1 MAIPLIIDCDNTMGV
16 PGCDVDDGLAL
27 LYLLGSPEAELLGIS
42 CSYGNNKQDVVYEN
56 VSRLLKL
63 WGREDI
69 PFYRGSAA
77 PGEYESEAARFIAA
91 QAEKYAGQL
100 RLLVLGSTTN
110 ILGAARI
117 CPDFWDKIHSISF
130 MGGIT
135 EPLIVGGKEMAELNL
150 SIDWRSSLEIL
161 RNAKNIS
168 IATAHN
174 CLESYFLKSEFL
186 AELEK
191 HPGKTADYLKAE
203 LDYWYDIHI
212 NNWNLDGIVNWDVMA
227 AVQMLHPEYFDL
239 NETLISPSEDSFHT
253 GLLLGGGAEIK
264 ACLPKIKN
272 RDEYIAHVY
281 ERYFAAK
288 IFK

>member
-1 MAIPLIIDCDNTMGV
+1 MSFPIIIDCDNTMGV

-63 WGREDI
+63 WNREDI
-69 PFYRGSAA
+69 PFYRGSAN
-77 PGEYESEAARFIAA
+77 PGEYESEAAKFIAS
-91 QAEKYAGQL
+91 QAEKYAGEL

-110 ILGAARI
+110 ILGAAKI

-135 EPLIVGGKEMAELNL
+135 EPLTVGGKEMAELNL

-168 IATAHN
+168 IATAQN

-186 AELEK
+186 SVLEK
-191 HPGKTADYLKAE
+191 NPGKTADYLKSE

-212 NNWNLDGIVNWDVMA
+212 RDWNLEGIVNWDVMA

-239 NETLISPSEDSFHT
+239 NETLISPSEDSFHS
-253 GLLLGGGAEIK
+253 GLLLGGGTEIK

-272 RDEYIAHVY
+272 RAEYIAHVY

-288 IFK
+288 IF

>member
-27 LYLLGSPEAELLGIS
+27 LYVLGCPEVELLGIT
-42 CSYGNNKQDVVYEN
+42 CAYGNNKQDVVYEN
-56 VSRLLKL
+56 TRRLLKL
-63 WGREDI
+63 WGRKDI
-69 PFYRGSAA
+69 PFFRGAA
-77 PGEYESEAARFIAA
+77 KPGEYESEASDFIVQ

-110 ILGAARI
+110 VRGAMEK
-117 CPDFWDKIHSISF
+117 CPDLWDKVHSVSF

-135 EPLIVGGKEMAELNL
+135 EPLYVGGKPMDELNL
-150 SIDWRSSLEIL
+150 SIDWRSSLDIL
-161 RNAKNIS
+161 RSAKNIS

-174 CLESYFLKSEFL
+174 CLDSYFLKSEFL
-186 AELEK
+186 SVLEK
-191 HPGKTADYLKAE
+191 NPGKTSDYLKSE

-212 NNWNLDGIVNWDVMA
+212 KDWNLEGIVNWDVMA
-227 AVQMLHPEYFDL
+227 AVQMIHPEYFDL

-253 GLLLGGGAEIK
+253 GLLLGGSRELK

-272 RDEYIAHVY
+272 REEYISHVY
-281 ERYFAAK
+281 EHYFAAK
-288 IFK
+288 IF